1 MKVVYF
7 IVYSQE
13 LFNLFSGLLVASSLK
28 VIQDD
33 VIPKLAKFLGQNLVV
48 SDKLAQSIYNKYV
61 YIKKKL
67 KEFPGG
73 RKRCMTAW
81 EFTAEVSE
89 EPLGRVV
96 HHHFWF
102 HPRLC
107 VCLYACVAGKK
118 GSHWRIAVHH
128 T

>member
-61 YIKKKL
+61 YIKKSSRSFL
-67 KEFPGG
+67 
-73 RKRCMTAW
+73 
-81 EFTAEVSE
+81 E
-89 EPLGRVV
+89 EEKDVT
-96 HHHFWF
+96 F
-102 HPRLC
+102 
-107 VCLYACVAGKK
+107 A
-118 GSHWRIAVHH
+118 
-128 T
+128 

>member
-7 IVYSQE
+7 IVYSQD

-61 YIKKKL
+61 YIKKSSRSFL
-67 KEFPGG
+67 
-73 RKRCMTAW
+73 
-81 EFTAEVSE
+81 E
-89 EPLGRVV
+89 EEKDVT
-96 HHHFWF
+96 F
-102 HPRLC
+102 
-107 VCLYACVAGKK
+107 A
-118 GSHWRIAVHH
+118 
-128 T
+128 

>member
-48 SDKLAQSIYNKYV
+48 SDK
-61 YIKKKL
+61 
-67 KEFPGG
+67 
-73 RKRCMTAW
+73 
-81 EFTAEVSE
+81 
-89 EPLGRVV
+89 
-96 HHHFWF
+96 
-102 HPRLC
+102 
-107 VCLYACVAGKK
+107 
-118 GSHWRIAVHH
+118 
-128 T
+128 